1 MNIPCLAINS
11 GNDPIVLPE
20 FVPQERL
27 NENQN
32 IISLMVG
39 GGGHVEYCS
48 GIKARF
54 WCVDIAIQF
63 FKSLYELQ
71 VEKGGDIVIDCEKEL
86 NVIKSRQVVV
96 ENFGM
101 NYKMPEK
108 QVSVQQGFGDEF

>member
-63 FKSLYELQ
+63 FKSCRWKREGILLST
-71 VEKGGDIVIDCEKEL
+71 VRR
-86 NVIKSRQVVV
+86 NS
-96 ENFGM
+96 M
-101 NYKMPEK
+101 
-108 QVSVQQGFGDEF
+108 